1 MINNAFIVY
10 DICYSM
16 PYLDNKIDKHKPK
29 CANPVGKRLYIRDY
43 DNEGKQRF
51 VPWGLTC
58 TTCGVIVKEKFKP
71 NLTPKEFEAKESERK
86 RNTKLEETY
95 AKTFEKLTGR
105 AYSDPSWEETLEWKR
120 KRKIANKLERLQRKK
135 LGPEPISPEESG
147 LRTRIRNLK
156 DFYQMQSHYWG
167 HPDNKETLDF
177 GWDEKLVEQFLNLSP
192 RPSTSEL
199 EGIFNGPEFVI
210 DIDSKRKFRTRGFVP
225 DREKPGWLKYDKEA
239 YIELLKSEAHKRQEI
254 MQTII
259 KTRGIVKMA

>member
-1 MINNAFIVY
+1 
-10 DICYSM
+10 M
-16 PYLDNKIDKHKPK
+16 PYLDNKIEKHKPK

-43 DNEGKQRF
+43 DDEGKQRF

-58 TTCGVIVKEKFKP
+58 TTCSVVVKEKFKT
-71 NLTPKEFEAKESERK
+71 NLTPKQIRSRERDG
-86 RNTKLEETY
+86 KLEGSKY
-95 AKTFEKLTGR
+95 SKTFEKLTGR
-105 AYSDPSWEETLEWKR
+105 TPSSWEERLEWKQ

-135 LGPEPISPEESG
+135 LGPEPITPEESG

-156 DFYQMQSHYWG
+156 HFYQMQSYYWG

-199 EGIFNGPEFVI
+199 EDIFNGPEFAI
-210 DIDSKRKFRTRGFVP
+210 DVDSKRKFRSRGFVP
-225 DREKPGWLKYDKEA
+225 NPEKPGWLKYDKEA
-239 YIELLKSEAHKRQEI
+239 YKELLKSEAHKRQEI

-259 KTRGIVKMA
+259 KSRGIVKMA